1 MSKNTR
7 RYFEELDKQL
17 KGRAPGSPEFEAL
30 VRSKIGG
37 QFQDLASPEV
47 IAQSELLGAP
57 EQDLY
62 SAYRGMNYTPG
73 RSPEQIRENLKKHV
87 RDRGLDAQIEALPD
101 EKRIFA
107 LGNKA
112 NPKIWAHEFRHERV
126 NDETAN
132 RFYDFMYGST
142 SLPAYRANLKD
153 LYIQLILESP
163 DFRKLPYEEQ
173 LGMAYGLTLK
183 DMEDYVLEKLDKRDL
198 ADDALRR
205 EDIPI
210 SAAILSDIKNMLAN
224 KSLVARNAEANKT
237 ITRTEDLPYDMI
249 QARARLPFLNFVGK
263 LKEPVKKS
271 SGGSVTKGHDE
282 FIAKKLGK
290 KR

>member
-37 QFQDLASPEV
+37 QFQDLASPEI
-47 IAQSELLGAP
+47 IAQSELIGAP
-57 EQDLY
+57 EQNVY
-62 SAYRGMNYTPG
+62 SAYRGMNYDPR
-73 RSPEQIRENLKKHV
+73 RSPEQVKQNLRKHV

-107 LGNKA
+107 LGKQA
-112 NPKIWAHEFRHERV
+112 NPKIWSHEFRHERV
-126 NDETAN
+126 DDETLN
-132 RFYDFMYGST
+132 RYYDLIYGST
-142 SLPAYRANLKD
+142 SLPAYRANIKD
-153 LYIQLILESP
+153 LYVKLILDSP

-173 LGMAYGLTLK
+173 LGIARGLTLK
-183 DMEDYVLEKLDKRDL
+183 DMENYVLDKLDKRDL
-198 ADDALRR
+198 VDFALRK
-205 EDIPI
+205 EKIPV
-210 SAAILSDIKNMLAN
+210 SAALLADFKDMLAN
-224 KSLVARNAEANKT
+224 KNFVARNVEANQT

-271 SGGSVTKGHDE
+271 TGGSVTKNHGE